1 MDPLALMQILQRTA
15 AAYRVSLTELEL
27 DVYLDELAAL
37 DEVTIRGALTRYRQ
51 GGRSFFPTVPE
62 ILKAASE
69 LAAARG
75 VAVDGA
81 SAWEAMQRALF
92 GQWSEASDRL
102 ISTRIA
108 AGGPGYPWPNERC
121 REIVKARMNRTVRG
135 IAQIESAYEL
145 DKVRGEFIRLYNAN
159 EAADEAEQTVA
170 RLAPPETVPIPIPP
184 RPQRPRLVSG
194 EE

>member
-1 MDPLALMQILQRTA
+1 M
-15 AAYRVSLTELEL
+15 
-27 DVYLDELAAL
+27 
-37 DEVTIRGALTRYRQ
+37 TIRGALARYKQ
-51 GGRSFFPTVPE
+51 GGRAFFPTVPE
-62 ILKAASE
+62 ILKAVSE

-92 GQWSEASDRL
+92 SQWSEAGDRL
-102 ISTRIA
+102 IGTRIA

-121 REIVKARMNRTVRG
+121 REIVKGRMNRTVRG

-145 DKVRGEFIRLYNAN
+145 DKVRAEFVRYYDAKQAVDAV
-159 EAADEAEQTVA
+159 EAQDTAA
-170 RLAPPETVPIPIPP
+170 RLPAPETVPIPIPP

-194 EE
+194 DER